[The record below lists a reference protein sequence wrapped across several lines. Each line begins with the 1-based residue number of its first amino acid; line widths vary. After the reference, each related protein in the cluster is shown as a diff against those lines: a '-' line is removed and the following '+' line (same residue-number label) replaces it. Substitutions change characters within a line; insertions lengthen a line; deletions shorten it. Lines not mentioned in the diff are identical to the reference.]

1 MAAESDVFSRVRDK
15 RVVPVV
21 VVDRVE
27 AALPLA
33 DALIAGG
40 LPVAEITFRTKAA
53 AEVIRLLTAER
64 PELLV
69 GAGTVLNADDI
80 RRAKDC
86 GARFAVAPGVNRD
99 VVQAAIEVD
108 LPFAP
113 GVMTPTD
120 VETALSFGLR
130 ILKYFPAEAAG
141 GLAFLKSLS
150 APYKHLGVQ
159 FIPTGGITPQ
169 NVTDY
174 LACGVVLAVGGTWVA
189 PQNVIAAGQWDKVT
203 ENCRQIQALLSERAS

>member
-1 MAAESDVFSRVRDK
+1 MAAEPSVFGRVRDS

-21 VVDRVE
+21 VVDRIE

-64 PELLV
+64 PQLLV
-69 GAGTVLNADDI
+69 GAGTVLNVDDA
-80 RRAKDC
+80 RHAKEC
-86 GARFAVAPGVNRD
+86 GARFAVAPGLNRD
-99 VVQAAIEVD
+99 VVKAALDVD

-120 VETALSFGLR
+120 VETALGFGLQ

-159 FIPTGGITPQ
+159 FIPTGGIAPQ
-169 NVTDY
+169 NLPDY
-174 LACGVVLAVGGTWVA
+174 LTSGVVLAVGGTWVA
-189 PQNVIAAGQWDKVT
+189 PQNVIAAGQWDKVID
-203 ENCRQIQALLSERAS
+203 NCRQIQALLSVGAA